1 MKKLLISL
9 SALSAWGAFI
19 VMLITMLG
27 GIRKTLLS
35 AVELTSEERQLI
47 EKLGN
52 TTWTDYFFTILT
64 LVVLLMTA
72 VFLTVVIFKDR
83 SCFASAS
90 HITSLI
96 SLLMT
101 VVCMDSAFNGDAALL
116 YNNVLV
122 IVSLIL
128 TVLTFAFLLFYSAV
142 AITADE
148 FKRYL

>member
-1 MKKLLISL
+1 
-9 SALSAWGAFI
+9 
-19 VMLITMLG
+19 
-27 GIRKTLLS
+27 
-35 AVELTSEERQLI
+35 
-47 EKLGN
+47 
-52 TTWTDYFFTILT
+52 
-64 LVVLLMTA
+64 
-72 VFLTVVIFKDR
+72 
-83 SCFASAS
+83 
-90 HITSLI
+90 
-96 SLLMT
+96 MT

>member
-9 SALSAWGAFI
+9 AAVSSWGAF
-19 VMLITMLG
+19 VVLLITMLS
-27 GIRKTLLS
+27 GIRKTLLAS
-35 AVELTSEERQLI
+35 VELTDSEKQLI

-64 LVVLLMTA
+64 LVMLLMTA

-90 HITSLI
+90 HITSLV

-101 VVCMDSAFNGDAALL
+101 VICMDSAFNGKAALL

-122 IVSLIL
+122 IASLIL
-128 TVLTFAFLLFYSAV
+128 AVLAFAFLLFYSAM